1 MKSVVSRLL
10 LGFILVIILS
20 PVSASAEN
28 TIYQRIEQE
37 DKLVVPIDKADKVW
51 KFLQENYVLDQEKL
65 KKIDS
70 LLISYSTEEI
80 FIDTYYDTSSLKFLN
95 EQNSVRHRKRQNLTN
110 PEDNKNNKEL
120 VQIKISNIS
129 DNALNRGEIKFD
141 VSYPNNIQNTED
153 WHPLVGIIAKNDRA
167 NFKKYFEQIGINPL
181 SLKPVLTLTDN
192 RRRIYIN
199 RDKQPFIALSLDDSV
214 SKIWWAKARFIEIE
228 TELNEIT
235 YTQADS
241 ETRKSMEE
249 INHKII
255 EEIKQK
261 YSSIVSDP
269 TPKYNKAF
277 NQLSSQIPFLRWL
290 IRLGIFPIS

>member
-1 MKSVVSRLL
+1 MKSIAARLL
-10 LGFILVIILS
+10 LGFILIIILP
-20 PVSASAEN
+20 PVFTSAEN

-37 DKLVVPIDKADKVW
+37 DKLVVPIAKADKVW

-65 KKIDS
+65 KTIDP
-70 LLISYSTEEI
+70 LFNSYSAEEI
-80 FIDTYYDTSSLKFLN
+80 FIDTYYDTSSLKLLG

-129 DNALNRGEIKFD
+129 DNLLDRGEIKFG
-141 VSYPNNIQNTED
+141 VNYPNNIQNAENR
-153 WHPLVGIIAKNDRA
+153 HPLVGIIAKNDRA
-167 NFKKYFEQIGINPL
+167 DFKKYFEQIGINPL
-181 SLKPVLTLTDN
+181 SLKAILTLTDN

-214 SKIWWAKARFIEIE
+214 SKLWWAKARFIEIE

-241 ETRKSMEE
+241 ETRKYMEE

-261 YSSIVSDP
+261 YSSIISDP

-277 NQLSSQIPFLRWL
+277 NQLSNKIPFLRWL
-290 IRLGIFPIS
+290 IKLGITPTN